1 MKKSAAEST
10 LGSDDIPLHRGISM
24 GVGCSHGGRKTQ
36 DDRWNAFSFY
46 MRGLGTQYRCTV
58 GAVLDG
64 HHGHEIS
71 DMCVDSLPSVLVP
84 LIQRRIVPVSN
95 GEDTVDS
102 AIQHGLRDCMYELDK
117 LAFESHVKNDR
128 MTGGTTML
136 IAFIVLDTGM
146 LYTSNVGDCKA
157 VMSVRGGALGLTESH
172 NPPVESEKR
181 RFEAAG
187 VSCFSDHIGGS
198 DINVCRT
205 LGDYDL
211 GPPLKWRLPDDGY
224 TMVHGPLFCTPDVKK
239 KQLDDL
245 DEFMVLATDGVWDYY
260 TPESSVITDVRRQLR
275 QVTSSDHATQPQ
287 DSGDF
292 TSACMHCAS
301 WLVDAALSR
310 QRDVLHAG
318 TPGDNVTVLFLQLRP
333 LPEIPRARA
342 SRLNLTSRT
351 LQQ

>member
-1 MKKSAAEST
+1 MSATEST
-10 LGSDDIPLHRGISM
+10 HESDDVPLHRGISM
-24 GVGCSHGGRKTQ
+24 GVGCSYGGRKTQ

-46 MRGLGTQYRCTV
+46 VRGLGAQYRCTV

-64 HHGHEIS
+64 HHGTRSPRCSHGKETI
-71 DMCVDSLPSVLVP
+71 
-84 LIQRRIVPVSN
+84 
-95 GEDTVDS
+95 DS
-102 AIQHGLRDCMYELDK
+102 AIQQGLRDCMYELDK

-136 IAFIVLDTGM
+136 IALIVLETGM

-157 VMSVRGGALGLTESH
+157 VLSVRGGAQGLTESH

-211 GPPLKWRLPDDGY
+211 GPPLKWRSPDDGY

-239 KQLDDL
+239 KQLDEL
-245 DEFMVLATDGVWDYY
+245 DEFMVAATDGVWDYY
-260 TPESSVITDVRRQLR
+260 TPESSVITD
-275 QVTSSDHATQPQ
+275 
-287 DSGDF
+287 
-292 TSACMHCAS
+292 
-301 WLVDAALSR
+301 
-310 QRDVLHAG
+310 
-318 TPGDNVTVLFLQLRP
+318 
-333 LPEIPRARA
+333 
-342 SRLNLTSRT
+342 
-351 LQQ
+351 